1 MTVHLFHST
10 SLKNASVGYSVWD
23 SALPSNSFFLS
34 VFKNSCVTDTPP
46 LPLLLWPLILKSS
59 WIPSREGKYS
69 LHCPPEL
76 YVLLTLE
83 QSLATKNRL
92 PTPNF
97 VDSSCATTVFW
108 HSVLLSGSH
117 ELSLPLPRVTE
128 AQHVTKVLCRNCND
142 QMILKTGTWR
152 SFFICR
158 TTEKKTTQN
167 YRIVET
173 RNGKLIKINSIFFFF
188 LPSIEYLTFYIF
200 FSKGFADFWFCFCE
214 FVLFWT
220 PFKLLWKQG

>member
-69 LHCPPEL
+69 VHRPPEL

-117 ELSLPLPRVTE
+117 ELSLPLPRVTK
-128 AQHVTKVLCRNCND
+128 AQHVTNVLRRNCND
-142 QMILKTGTWR
+142 QMLLKNWHVEKLFHMQNNR
-152 SFFICR
+152 EKNN
-158 TTEKKTTQN
+158 TELQDCGN
-167 YRIVET
+167 
-173 RNGKLIKINSIFFFF
+173 
-188 LPSIEYLTFYIF
+188 
-200 FSKGFADFWFCFCE
+200 
-214 FVLFWT
+214 
-220 PFKLLWKQG
+220 

>member
-1 MTVHLFHST
+1 MVWC
-10 SLKNASVGYSVWD
+10 LKYDCTFVPLHQPEKRFSGIQRMGLSITIQ
-23 SALPSNSFFLS
+23 LLFFLS

-69 LHCPPEL
+69 VHRPPEL

-117 ELSLPLPRVTE
+117 ELSLPLPRVTK
-128 AQHVTKVLCRNCND
+128 AQHVTNVLRRNCND
-142 QMILKTGTWR
+142 QMLLKNWHVEKLFHMQNNR
-152 SFFICR
+152 EKNN
-158 TTEKKTTQN
+158 TELQDCGN
-167 YRIVET
+167 
-173 RNGKLIKINSIFFFF
+173 
-188 LPSIEYLTFYIF
+188 
-200 FSKGFADFWFCFCE
+200 
-214 FVLFWT
+214 
-220 PFKLLWKQG
+220 